1 MTPAARS
8 ALLRRLLIGAV
19 AMAIVAALATAMAPG
34 YVRLVALQPA
44 RDLLFFQREIEPL
57 RHYAAIERH
66 APSPDGVEKLSAD
79 PAAGHDIE
87 LVLDVWTPAVT
98 PAPAV
103 LLLHGSSPRGR
114 KLGFNKLLAE
124 RLRQSGWLVLTPDL
138 RGFGRSGMPGNPTD
152 PAAWSVHQD
161 LVRLVSYARRHPAAN
176 GTVVAVGHSLGGSH
190 LLQLDDTAAELAAVV
205 LIGPSR
211 DAADDERSWWRRV
224 RFSADRGI
232 ARPIPPEVAVAAAE
246 WSDLVRFAADRPPA
260 FRDLPIL
267 LMDGE
272 REGERRIAVLREAA
286 LLMQPDAVH
295 VTVPDAHHYCG
306 VYQLPW
312 PMRQIY
318 LRPDVFER
326 CFEPLAA
333 FLSAAAAQA
342 R

>member
-1 MTPAARS
+1 MITGVRAAR
-8 ALLRRLLIGAV
+8 LRRLLV
-19 AMAIVAALATAMAPG
+19 VALAMVIIAASATALAPG

-57 RHYAAIERH
+57 RHYAGLERR
-66 APSPDGVEKLSAD
+66 APSPDGIATLSAD
-79 PAAGHDIE
+79 PAEGHDID
-87 LVLDVWTPAVT
+87 LVLDVWRPAVT

-114 KLGFNKLLAE
+114 KLGFNRLLAE
-124 RLRQSGWLVLTPDL
+124 RLRQSGWLVLAPDL
-138 RGFGRSGMPGNPTD
+138 RGFGQTGRPGNPTD
-152 PAAWSVHQD
+152 PAAWSVRQD
-161 LVRLVSYARRHPAAN
+161 LVRLVAYARRHPEAN

-190 LLQLDDTAAELAAVV
+190 LLQLDDTAAELSAVV

-232 ARPIPPEVAVAAAE
+232 ARPIPPEVAVATAE
-246 WSDLVRFAADRPPA
+246 WSDLVQFAADRPPA
-260 FRDLPIL
+260 FHELPIL

-272 REGERRIAVLREAA
+272 REGEHRIAVLREAA
-286 LLMQPDAVH
+286 ALMEPDAVH
-295 VTVPDAHHYCG
+295 LTVPGAHHYCG
-306 VYQLPW
+306 AYQLPW
-312 PMRQIY
+312 PMRKVY
-318 LRPDVFER
+318 LRPEVFER
-326 CFEPLAA
+326 CFEPLEA